1 MIIIFLVNLLET
13 NSFIYQKKLHF
24 IQKHI
29 IRIIITKKLKL
40 QSKQANISF
49 KIKLL
54 QKTKE

>member
-1 MIIIFLVNLLET
+1 MIFLVNLLET

-24 IQKHI
+24 IQKPI

-40 QSKQANISF
+40 QSKQSNMSS

-54 QKTKE
+54 